1 MLDGPADVTRR
12 LLAWSAGQQDALN
25 ELLPLVYSELRRLAR
40 HHLRRSPSE
49 DSLESRALVHEAY
62 LRLVDQDSVQWRD
75 RAHFFG
81 LASNL
86 MRNILVDSYRA
97 KRAAKRG
104 GNAIAVELDETVAA
118 ASAPHGEEIIA
129 IDEALTRLGALD
141 AQQAKIAELRYF
153 GGLSIEETA
162 EVIGIS
168 PTTVKARW
176 HVARAWLR
184 RELRGRREFGQFD

>member
-1 MLDGPADVTRR
+1 MFEGPADVTRR
-12 LLAWSAGQQDALN
+12 LQAWSSGQEDALN

-40 HHLRRSPSE
+40 HHLRRNPSE
-49 DSLESRALVHEAY
+49 DTLESRALVHEAY
-62 LRLVDQDSVQWRD
+62 LRMVDQDSAQWRD

-86 MRNILVDSYRA
+86 MRNILVDNYRA
-97 KRAAKRG
+97 RRAAKRG
-104 GNAIAVELDETVAA
+104 GNVVPVGLDEAA
-118 ASAPHGEEIIA
+118 AETSVRHGEEIIA
-129 IDEALTRLGALD
+129 IDEALTSLAALD

-162 EVIGIS
+162 EVIGVS

-176 HVARAWLR
+176 HLARAWLR
-184 RELRGRREFGQFD
+184 RELSGRREFGQFD